1 MKTRLFLFAL
11 MLGAW
16 SLSGCSKDDTAESAR
31 PENGTITLTF
41 PVEDPAAPQSR
52 TAVKDDGTIG
62 FTASENMTAHVWA
75 VVNGAKVKSAI
86 GKIATRKAGTPS
98 TVTVTH
104 NAVTDATEYGYVFVS
119 PNTNAAKIDET
130 AFNTLTI
137 HLRES
142 QTPTAASFDAKQDV
156 LISKPVTVAVT
167 DPAGTTNQAQLEAVQ
182 FKRLFTFFRLTI
194 DRSIVPEIPAGEQ
207 IRSVSIEALDPTT
220 VLSGDATVPVTDD
233 PAQLVATFTATSN
246 RVTAD
251 YGAAGADFTGDKFDA
266 WLVVNPATF
275 TGMRIRIRT
284 TTKVITQTL
293 DTFTCDLQANTINT
307 MTFRYVNTPAIVS
320 KIANYTDYY
329 ADGVT
334 IDGATYDSTTAGAME
349 VAAGGTISFAA
360 NNIFFVTSA
369 LTPASSQSITKDIAI
384 IGRYSDERAKLPF
397 QAYWA
402 LRNAGGKVIFK
413 NVDIDFAAFSE
424 AYSDTFYCFNVTTG
438 TQAGGVGK
446 LLFED
451 CNLSVPSKRTL
462 LTLNGMTSPR
472 CPERIVFKN
481 CKIRLGTPTATYYFI
496 NLDNAVKDN
505 TDLINLKE
513 IRFENNVIY
522 CPSDEFNSSLVST
535 VSNIE
540 YTRAGAP
547 NLDLTFTNN
556 TLVNVGYYMGLF
568 KFGNALKSVAFE
580 KNILTHSGKDTAL
593 LGVSVDYATVSG
605 TTAPLQTADNLT
617 FGRKW
622 RLNSTANTAITMPAG
637 NECTNAADDPLPV
650 RDLAAGTF
658 TRSEQAVA
666 GNYGSTLE

>member
-1 MKTRLFLFAL
+1 MKTRFFLFAL

-16 SLSGCSKDDTAESAR
+16 SLSGCSKDEAAEPTR

-62 FTASENMTAHVWA
+62 FTASENMTAHIWA
-75 VVNGAKVKSAI
+75 VVNGAKVKSAN
-86 GKIATRKAGTPS
+86 GKTATRKAGTPS

-104 NAVTDATEYGYVFVS
+104 DAVTGASEYGYVFVS

-130 AFNTLTI
+130 AFNTLTV
-137 HLRES
+137 HLGES

-156 LISKPVTVAVT
+156 LVSKPVTVAVT
-167 DPAGTTNQAQLEAVQ
+167 DPAGTTNKAQLEAIQ

-194 DRSIVPEIPAGEQ
+194 DRSIVPEIPSGEQ
-207 IRSVSIEALDPTT
+207 IRSVSIEALDPAT
-220 VLSGDATVPVTDD
+220 VLSGDATVPVTND

-251 YGAAGADFTGDKFDA
+251 YGAGADFTGDKFDA

-320 KIANYTDYY
+320 TITNYTDYY

-334 IDGATYDSTTAGAME
+334 IDGATYDNATAGAME
-349 VAAGGTISFAA
+349 VAAGGTISFSA

-369 LTPASSQSITKDIAI
+369 LTPASSQGITKDIVI

-413 NVDIDFAAFSE
+413 NVDIDFAGVSN
-424 AYSDTFYCFNVTTG
+424 SYCFNLSSSGAQTG
-438 TQAGGVGK
+438 GLGT

-451 CNLSVPSKRTL
+451 CNLSLPTQKSL
-462 LTLNGMTSPR
+462 LTLNGVMSAQ

-481 CKIRLGTPTATYYFI
+481 CKIRLSTPTTTYYFI
-496 NLDNAVKDN
+496 NLDNSAKDN
-505 TDLINLKE
+505 TELSNLRE
-513 IRFENNVIY
+513 IRFENNVVY
-522 CPSDEFNSSLVST
+522 CPSDGFNSSLVSAAGNLT
-535 VSNIE
+535 AN
-540 YTRAGAP
+540 RAGAS

-605 TTAPLQTADNLT
+605 TTAPLQSADNLT

-650 RDLAAGTF
+650 RDLATGTF